1 MAKYYT
7 QHQWAPKSNGSI
19 EMKEGQEGFRLKKIK
34 NDSCRYTVTC
44 EWRLHAL
51 CLPDGVTYIIKSV
64 LSSHSFC
71 QRVVENKEAN
81 ARWVASVLQTTI
93 YSNPTIEA
101 KVFRNELQNRFGV
114 RCDRQTLYRAKNI
127 VLKTMKAN
135 HVNSYAKLKK
145 HMLANF
151 KCVFKNHNINGKLW
165 HTTRVGSV
173 VDFKEALKW
182 VGEDSVDAVNW
193 LMSESVE
200 KWARHAFDSRIKS
213 DHITNNMSG
222 CFNGWIKDERDKPI
236 LTLLELSRRKIM
248 VRFAEKWND
257 SITPYAREQLMM
269 NEKEGRKL
277 DVIHG
282 RGEWYETLKPC
293 GNFFLV
299 HIGNVHY
306 DCGMWLISGIP
317 CMNAVAVFMYNR
329 QFAHEHVHWYYSKEV
344 MNPYGLK
351 LDDGNANEV
360 VESPQKRTKVGRPK
374 KARRRA
380 ADEPHA
386 PTKIFSNKC
395 KGCNTIGLNICTCPN
410 KGKEKDQARKEK
422 KVLPLIVLIIMH
434 GDSCYFCMVAVD
446 GGS

>member
-19 EMKEGQEGFRLKKIK
+19 EMKEGQVFGNAKLTRAAKIK

-44 EWRLHAL
+44 DWRLHAL

-71 QRVVENKEAN
+71 QRVVENKEA
-81 ARWVASVLQTTI
+81 RWVASVLQTTI

-101 KVFRNELQNRFGV
+101 KVFRNELQNRFG
-114 RCDRQTLYRAKNI
+114 AKNI

-135 HVNSYAKLKK
+135 HVDSYAKLKK

-257 SITPYAREQLMM
+257 SITHCAREQLMM

-293 GNFFLV
+293 GNFF
-299 HIGNVHY
+299 Y
-306 DCGMWLISGIP
+306 GIP

-395 KGCNTIGLNICTCPN
+395 KGCNTIGFNICTCPN

-422 KVLPLIVLIIMH
+422 KVLPVVVVFVFYWQLIVFIILH